1 VSGTVRTPWFRIA
14 FSVALAAA
22 GTAFLIRNFDL
33 AAVGDSLRD
42 ANGPL
47 IFTALAVIVIT
58 ILAKTWRWQRLLEQ
72 ARMAT
77 EFAPL
82 LWALALG
89 QYLNLLAPI
98 RIGEIA
104 RIYAL
109 ERQTGAS
116 KATTFS
122 TLVVEKTLDAAMLVL
137 SLAMI
142 LPFLVIPPDIAR
154 KGLPLAMATAIAL
167 IFLVF
172 LAAQASRIAELFR
185 RLAERLPPAVARR
198 AVRLVTAGLE
208 GISSLRTPRQ
218 ILLLGF
224 SSFGILILSF
234 LTPLV
239 LFRAF
244 SLPLGLGEAILI
256 NLVLSAG
263 SAPPST
269 PGKILVF
276 EALVLFTLNQL
287 GIDDPALGLSF
298 ALVYHLVVIVPQIFF
313 GSVAAL
319 RGGFTLSW
327 RPTET
332 PVP

>member
-1 VSGTVRTPWFRIA
+1 VTGSLRLPWLRIA
-14 FSVALAAA
+14 LGLALAAA
-22 GTAFLIRNFDL
+22 GTAFLVRNFDL
-33 AAVGDSLRD
+33 AAVGDSLRE
-42 ANGPL
+42 ASGPL
-47 IFTALAVIVIT
+47 IFAALAVIVIT

-72 ARMAT
+72 ARTAT

-104 RIYAL
+104 RIYSL
-109 ERQTGAS
+109 EKQTGAS

-122 TLVVEKTLDAAMLVL
+122 TLVIEKTLDTAMLVL

-142 LPFLVIPPDIAR
+142 LPFLVIPPDISR
-154 KGLPLAMATAIAL
+154 KGLPLTIATAIAL
-167 IFLVF
+167 VFLVL
-172 LAAQASRIAELFR
+172 LAAQAGRITELFR
-185 RLAERLPPAVARR
+185 RLAQRLPPALARR

-208 GISSLRTPRQ
+208 GIASLRTPRQ

-224 SSFGILILSF
+224 SSLVILVLSF

-244 SLPLGLGEAILI
+244 NLPFGVGEAILM

-287 GIDDPALGLSF
+287 GVTDAALGLGF
-298 ALVYHLVVIVPQIFF
+298 ALVYHLVVIIPQIFF

-319 RGGFTLSW
+319 RGGFTLGW
-327 RPTET
+327 RPSET